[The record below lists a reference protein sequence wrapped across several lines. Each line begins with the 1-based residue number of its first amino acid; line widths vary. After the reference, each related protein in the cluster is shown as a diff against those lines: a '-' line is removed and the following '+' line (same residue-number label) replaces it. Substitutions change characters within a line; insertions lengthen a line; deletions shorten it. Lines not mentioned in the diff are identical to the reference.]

1 VVTASGEILTVSAT
15 ENADLFWGIRGA
27 GCNFGIVT
35 EFVIQLHPQ
44 RRTVFAGI
52 IAYPP
57 PTIDKAVST
66 AAQFLSEG
74 LSEKETIFYAQ
85 TTDPGGNAVALFV
98 LFWNGSGDDGRNHF
112 KRFFDLGP
120 VMDTCKEIP
129 YEELNA
135 IQNFNV
141 RHGNNYYMKGVF
153 SSGPQADV
161 AKNLVSRLPELSK
174 ESSANITVVYELL
187 PKEKTLSVPRNA
199 TAHIRVPLFNVLLIA
214 TWNDKDTN
222 KVDVLRRATNELAS
236 IVIQG
241 EKVITEQ
248 LSIGYGN
255 YNFEDI
261 ASPAAGTAGPTA
273 KAPALFAENY
283 AKLQKLKK
291 QYDPDLVFFKWN
303 PVTPQA

>member
-1 VVTASGEILTVSAT
+1 
-15 ENADLFWGIRGA
+15 
-27 GCNFGIVT
+27 
-35 EFVIQLHPQ
+35 
-44 RRTVFAGI
+44 
-52 IAYPP
+52 
-57 PTIDKAVST
+57 
-66 AAQFLSEG
+66 
-74 LSEKETIFYAQ
+74 
-85 TTDPGGNAVALFV
+85 
-98 LFWNGSGDDGRNHF
+98 
-112 KRFFDLGP
+112 
-120 VMDTCKEIP
+120 MDTCKEIP